1 MLKKLKQRFCS
12 HEYYLNTMTSRDL
25 SGNVS
30 NVCIKC
36 GKVLIADCGLSL
48 DGKFVADL
56 RKAQEK

>member
-1 MLKKLKQRFCS
+1 MLRKLKQRFCS

-48 DGKFVADL
+48 GGKFVA